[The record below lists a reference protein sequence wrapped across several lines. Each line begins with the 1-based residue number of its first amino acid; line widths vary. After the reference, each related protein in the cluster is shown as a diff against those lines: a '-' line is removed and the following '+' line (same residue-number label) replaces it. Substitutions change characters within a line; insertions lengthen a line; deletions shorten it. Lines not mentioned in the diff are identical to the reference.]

1 MNKKELSKEQIETNK
16 RTFLNLVKGINV
28 EGMLK
33 QELLS
38 FLETSDF
45 FIAPASTMYHASYPG
60 GLCEHSLNVYYNLL
74 ELVKQFGCKNK
85 LNPEWSPEDE
95 EFRDIPK
102 YLSMP
107 AYSDD
112 TLKIV
117 ALFHD
122 ISKANYY
129 ELYKKNVNTGEKD
142 EKGKDIWIQVPTFK
156 VRDGAERFVGVNHEV
171 NSYIIISRYIP
182 LSEEELIAICNH
194 HCCTGDGNV
203 NKDLS
208 YILDKHPL
216 TTLLHMADF
225 VSTYISENLSH
236 E

>member
-1 MNKKELSKEQIETNK
+1 MSVKELSKEQIENNK
-16 RTFLNLVKGINV
+16 KTFIKLVEEINI

-33 QELLS
+33 KELLN
-38 FLETSDF
+38 FLEKSDF
-45 FIAPASTMYHASYPG
+45 FIAPASTMFHAAYPG

-74 ELVKQFGCKNK
+74 TLVDQFASS
-85 LNPEWSPEDE
+85 LEFHEDDKGNAE
-95 EFRDIPK
+95 EVLVRHF
-102 YLSMP
+102 SE
-107 AYSDD
+107 D

-129 ELYKKNVNTGEKD
+129 EFYMKNVNTGEKD
-142 EKGKDIWIQVPTFK
+142 EKGKDIWIQVPNFK
-156 VRDGAERFVGVNHEV
+156 VRDGSERFVGVNHEV

-182 LSEEELIAICNH
+182 LSEDELIAICNH

-203 NKDLS
+203 NRDLS

-216 TTLLHMADF
+216 ATLLHMADF
-225 VSTYISENLSH
+225 VSTYITENISH